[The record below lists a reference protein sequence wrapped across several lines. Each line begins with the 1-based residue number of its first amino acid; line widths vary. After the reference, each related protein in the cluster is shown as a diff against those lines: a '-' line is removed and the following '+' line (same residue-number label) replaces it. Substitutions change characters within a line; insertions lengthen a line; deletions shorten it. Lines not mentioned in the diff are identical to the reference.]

1 MNYVENKGLQESIK
15 HRLIEAIK
23 FSGMSQTE
31 IAKKAHI
38 TSASLSDYI
47 HKTKMPSIETFALIC
62 DAIDT
67 SADEILGLKQ

>member
-1 MNYVENKGLQESIK
+1 MNYVENKNLTDSIK

-38 TSASLSDYI
+38 TSATLSDYI
-47 HKTKMPSIETFALIC
+47 HRNKMPSLETFALIC
-62 DAIDT
+62 DAIDV

>member
-1 MNYVENKGLQESIK
+1 MNLLKNKTLQESIR

-23 FSGMSQTE
+23 LSGLTQTE

-47 HKTKMPSIETFALIC
+47 HKNKLPTIETFARIC
-62 DAIDT
+62 DAIDV
-67 SADEILGLKQ
+67 SADDILGLNK